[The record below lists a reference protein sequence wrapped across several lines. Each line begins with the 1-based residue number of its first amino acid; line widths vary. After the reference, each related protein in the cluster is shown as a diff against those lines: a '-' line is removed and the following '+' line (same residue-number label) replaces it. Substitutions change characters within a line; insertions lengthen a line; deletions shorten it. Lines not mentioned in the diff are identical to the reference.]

1 MDDPSLHAERREHL
15 AALVGDG
22 IALLPAGVETPR
34 NNDVEHPFRQDSAFH
49 YLTGFD
55 EPDAVMLL
63 DPQAADE
70 QYVLFVRPRDR
81 EKEIW
86 TGLRA
91 GTDGAKERYG
101 ADASYPVGGFDTLL
115 RQRLVGRGAVFL
127 PFGNPGFHRRIL
139 QLVRGAAGLGV
150 RYGRLVPTEFRDIGP
165 LVAEMRLV
173 KTPQE
178 IDLLRAAC
186 EITAEAHAEAM
197 RFARPG
203 RYEYQVQAALEYVFR
218 MRGARRDG
226 YPSIVA
232 SGANACI
239 LHYTENDRL
248 IADSDLVLIDA
259 GAEYGYYSAD
269 ITRTFPAGGRFTA
282 PQRALYDLVLEAQ
295 RGALALARPGGSLKE
310 QQDVASRILAEGLV
324 EIGLLPG
331 PAGDAMRM
339 HHYREFFMHGT
350 GHWLGIDVHDAG
362 AYRIEGAPRPLEPGM
377 AFTVEPGIYVDPDRE
392 SIQLAMLE
400 FDIDE
405 RMERRM
411 LLGPAKA
418 REIEK
423 KEREAAPKVVHPIPE
438 EFRGIGIRIEDD
450 VLVTGSGHEILTG
463 GVPTDPDRVED
474 LCAEAPLL
482 PFLEPLRPAATGG

>member
-1 MDDPSLHAERREHL
+1 MDNPSLHAERRERL
-15 AALVGDG
+15 ATLVGDG
-22 IALLPAGVETPR
+22 IAVLPAGAETPR
-34 NNDVEHPFRQDSAFH
+34 NNDVEYPFRQDSAFH

-55 EPDAVMLL
+55 EPDAIMLF

-86 TGLRA
+86 TGRRA

-101 ADASYPVGGFDTLL
+101 ADASYPIKELDALL
-115 RQRLVGRGAVFL
+115 RQRLVGRRTVFL

-139 QLVRGAAGLGV
+139 RLTRAVAGLAE
-150 RYGRLVPTEFRDIGP
+150 RYGRLVPSEFRDIDP
-165 LVAEMRLV
+165 LVGEMRLV
-173 KTPQE
+173 KTSQE

-239 LHYTENDRL
+239 LHYTENDRR
-248 IADSDLVLIDA
+248 IADGDLVLIDA
-259 GAEYGYYSAD
+259 GAEFGYYSAD

-282 PQRALYDLVLEAQ
+282 PQRALYDLVLDAQ
-295 RGALALARPGGSLKE
+295 QAALALARPGGSLKE
-310 QQDVASRILAEGLV
+310 QQDAASGILTDGLV
-324 EIGLLPG
+324 ELGLLPG

-362 AYRIEGAPRPLEPGM
+362 TYRLGGTPRPLEPGM
-377 AFTVEPGIYVDPDRE
+377 VFTVEPGIYVDPERE
-392 SIQLAMLE
+392 RIELAMLE

-411 LLGPAKA
+411 VLGPARA
-418 REIEK
+418 RELEK
-423 KEREAAPKVVHPIPE
+423 KEHEAAPKVAHPIPE

-450 VLVTGSGHEILTG
+450 VLVTGAGREILTS
-463 GVPTDPDRVED
+463 GVPSDPDRIEE
-474 LCAEAPLL
+474 LCTEAPLM
-482 PFLEPLRPAATGG
+482 PFLEPYRPAVTG

>member
-1 MDDPSLHAERREHL
+1 MENPSLHAERRERL
-15 AALVGDG
+15 ATLIGDG
-22 IALLPAGVETPR
+22 IALLPARAETLR
-34 NNDVEHPFRQDSAFH
+34 NNDVEYPFRQDSAFH

-55 EPDAVMLL
+55 EPDAIMLL
-63 DPQAADE
+63 DPRAADE
-70 QYVLFVRPRDR
+70 QFVLFVRPRDR

-91 GTDGAKERYG
+91 GTDGAMERYG
-101 ADASYPVGGFDTLL
+101 ADASYPIEKFDTLV
-115 RQRLVGRGAVFL
+115 RRRLVGRRTVFL
-127 PFGNPGFHRRIL
+127 PFGNPGFHSRVLRL
-139 QLVRGAAGLGV
+139 ARAVTGLGE
-150 RYGRLVPTEFRDIGP
+150 RYGRIVPSEFRDVYP
-165 LVAEMRLV
+165 LVGEMRLV
-173 KTPQE
+173 KTPRE

-239 LHYTENDRL
+239 LHYTENDRR
-248 IADSDLVLIDA
+248 IAEGDLVLIDA
-259 GAEYGYYSAD
+259 GAEYAYYSAD

-282 PQRALYDLVLEAQ
+282 PQRALYELVLGAQ
-295 RGALALARPGGSLKE
+295 QAALALVRPGGSLKD
-310 QQDVASRILAEGLV
+310 QQLAASGILTEGLV
-324 EIGLLPG
+324 ELGLLPG
-331 PAGDAMRM
+331 PAGDAMHM

-362 AYRIEGAPRPLEPGM
+362 AYGVGGAPRPLEPGM
-377 AFTVEPGIYVDPDRE
+377 VFTVEPGIYVDPERARVE
-392 SIQLAMLE
+392 LAMLE

-411 LLGPAKA
+411 MLGPATA
-418 REIEK
+418 RKLEK

-450 VLVTGSGHEILTG
+450 VLVTGSGREILTRS
-463 GVPTDPDRVED
+463 VPTDPDRIED
-474 LCAEAPLL
+474 LCAEAPSM
-482 PFLEPLRPAATGG
+482 PFLESYRPAATGG

>member
-1 MDDPSLHAERREHL
+1 MDALSLHAERRERL
-15 AALVGDG
+15 ADRIGDG
-22 IALLPAGVETPR
+22 IALLPAGAETPR
-34 NNDVEHPFRQDSAFH
+34 NNDVEYPFRQDSAFH

-55 EPDAVMLL
+55 EPDAIMLF
-63 DPQAADE
+63 DPHAADE

-101 ADASYPVGGFDTLL
+101 ADASYPIKEFDTLL
-115 RQRLVGRGAVFL
+115 RQRLVGRRTVFL
-127 PFGNPGFHRRIL
+127 PFRNPAFHRRIL
-139 QLVRGAAGLGV
+139 RLTQAVVGLGE
-150 RYGRLVPTEFRDIGP
+150 RYGRLVPSEFRDIDP
-165 LVAEMRLV
+165 LVGEMRLV

-239 LHYTENDRL
+239 LHYTENDRR
-248 IADSDLVLIDA
+248 IADGDLVLIDA
-259 GAEYGYYSAD
+259 GAEFGYYSAD

-282 PQRALYDLVLEAQ
+282 PQRALYDLVLDAQ
-295 RGALALARPGGSLKE
+295 QAALALARPGGSLKD
-310 QQDVASRILAEGLV
+310 QQLVASGVLTEGLV
-324 EIGLLPG
+324 ELGLLPG
-331 PAGDAMRM
+331 SAADAKRM
-339 HHYREFFMHGT
+339 HHYRAFFMHGT

-362 AYRIEGAPRPLEPGM
+362 AYRLGGTPRPLEPGM
-377 AFTVEPGIYVDPDRE
+377 VFTVEPGIYVDPERE
-392 SIQLAMLE
+392 RIELAMLE

-411 LLGPAKA
+411 VLGPARA
-418 REIEK
+418 RDLEK
-423 KEREAAPKVVHPIPE
+423 KERETAPKVVHPIPE

-450 VLVTGSGHEILTG
+450 VLVTGSGSEILTR
-463 GVPTDPDRVED
+463 GVPTDPDRIED
-474 LCAEAPLL
+474 LCAEAPLM
-482 PFLEPLRPAATGG
+482 PFLEPYRPAATG

>member
-1 MDDPSLHAERREHL
+1 MDTPSLHAERRERL
-15 AALVGDG
+15 AASIGDG
-22 IALLPAGVETPR
+22 IALLPASAEVPR
-34 NNDVEHPFRQDSAFH
+34 NNDVEYPFRQDSAFH

-55 EPDAVMLL
+55 EPDGIMLL
-63 DPQAADE
+63 DPHAASG

-101 ADASYPVGGFDTLL
+101 ADASYPIGEFDTLL
-115 RQRLVGRGAVFL
+115 RQRLVGRRTVFL

-139 QLVRGAAGLGV
+139 QLVRGAAGLRE

-165 LVAEMRLV
+165 LVGEMRLV
-173 KTPQE
+173 KTSQE
-178 IDLLRAAC
+178 IELLRAAC

-203 RYEYQVQAALEYVFR
+203 RYEYQVQAALEYIFR

-239 LHYTENDRL
+239 LHYTGNNRR
-248 IADSDLVLIDA
+248 IAEGDLVLIDA
-259 GAEYGYYSAD
+259 GAEFAYYSAD

-310 QQDVASRILAEGLV
+310 QQDVASRILTEGLV
-324 EIGLLPG
+324 AIGLLPG

-377 AFTVEPGIYVDPDRE
+377 VFTVEPGIYVDPDRE

-411 LLGPAKA
+411 LLGAAKA
-418 REIEK
+418 KELEK
-423 KEREAAPKVVHPIPE
+423 KESEAAPKVAHPIPE

-450 VLVTGSGHEILTG
+450 VLVTGSGPEILTG
-463 GVPTDPDRVED
+463 GVPTDPDRIES
-474 LCAEAPLL
+474 LCAEAPLM
-482 PFLEPLRPAATGG
+482 PFLEPHQPSATGG

>member
-1 MDDPSLHAERREHL
+1 MDSLTLHAERRERL
-15 AALVGDG
+15 AASIGDG
-22 IALLPAGVETPR
+22 IALLPAGAETLR

-55 EPDAVMLL
+55 EPDAIMLL

-91 GTDGAKERYG
+91 GTDGARERFG
-101 ADASYPVGGFDTLL
+101 ADASYPIGEFDTLL
-115 RQRLVGRGAVFL
+115 RQRLVGRRTVFL

-139 QLVRGAAGLGV
+139 GLARAVAGLGE
-150 RYGRLVPTEFRDIGP
+150 RYGRLVPSEFRDVHS
-165 LVAEMRLV
+165 LVGEMRLV
-173 KTPQE
+173 KTPRE

-203 RYEYQVQAALEYVFR
+203 RYEYQIQAVLEYVFR

-239 LHYTENDRL
+239 LHYTENDRR
-248 IADSDLVLIDA
+248 IADGDLVLIDA

-269 ITRTFPAGGRFTA
+269 ITRTFPAAGRFTA
-282 PQRALYDLVLEAQ
+282 PQRAVYDLVLGAQ
-295 RGALALARPGGSLKE
+295 QAALALARPGGSLKD
-310 QQDVASRILAEGLV
+310 QQEVASRVLTEGLAEL
-324 EIGLLPG
+324 GLLPG
-331 PAGDAMRM
+331 PARDAMPM

-362 AYRIEGAPRPLEPGM
+362 AYRVGGTPRPLEPGM
-377 AFTVEPGIYVDPDRE
+377 VFTVEPGIYVDPERE
-392 SIQLAMLE
+392 TVELAMLE

-405 RMERRM
+405 QMERRM

-418 REIEK
+418 RELEK
-423 KEREAAPKVVHPIPE
+423 KERDEAPKVVHPIPE

-450 VLVTGSGHEILTG
+450 VLITGSGHEVLTSN
-463 GVPTDPDRVED
+463 VPTDPRRIES
-474 LCAEAPLL
+474 LCAEAPLT
-482 PFLEPLRPAATGG
+482 PFLEPYRAAAAGG

>member
-1 MDDPSLHAERREHL
+1 MDNPSLHAERRERL
-15 AALVGDG
+15 ATLVGDG
-22 IALLPAGVETPR
+22 IAVLPAGAETPR
-34 NNDVEHPFRQDSAFH
+34 NNDVEYPFRQDSAFH

-55 EPDAVMLL
+55 EPDAIMLF
-63 DPQAADE
+63 DPQAQDE

-86 TGLRA
+86 TGRRA

-101 ADASYPVGGFDTLL
+101 ADASYPIKELDAIL
-115 RQRLVGRGAVFL
+115 RQRLVGRRTVFL
-127 PFGNPGFHRRIL
+127 PFRNPGFHRRIL
-139 QLVRGAAGLGV
+139 RLTRAVAGLGE
-150 RYGRLVPTEFRDIGP
+150 RYGRLVPSEFRDINP
-165 LVAEMRLV
+165 LVGEMRLV
-173 KTPQE
+173 KTSQE

-239 LHYTENDRL
+239 LHYTENDRR
-248 IADSDLVLIDA
+248 IADGDLVLIDA
-259 GAEYGYYSAD
+259 GAEFGYYSAD

-282 PQRALYDLVLEAQ
+282 PQRALYDLVLDAQ
-295 RGALALARPGGSLKE
+295 QAALALARPGGSLKE
-310 QQDVASRILAEGLV
+310 QQDAASGILTDGLV
-324 EIGLLPG
+324 ELGLLPG
-331 PAGDAMRM
+331 PAGDARRM

-362 AYRIEGAPRPLEPGM
+362 TYRLGGTPRPLEPGM
-377 AFTVEPGIYVDPDRE
+377 VFTVEPGIYVDPERE
-392 SIQLAMLE
+392 RIELAMLE

-411 LLGPAKA
+411 VLGPARA
-418 REIEK
+418 RELEK
-423 KEREAAPKVVHPIPE
+423 KEHEAAPKVAHPIPE

-450 VLVTGSGHEILTG
+450 VLVTGAGRKILTR
-463 GVPTDPDRVED
+463 GVPTDPDRIED
-474 LCAEAPLL
+474 LCAEAPLM
-482 PFLEPLRPAATGG
+482 PFLEPYRPAVTG

>member
-1 MDDPSLHAERREHL
+1 MDNPSLHAERRERL
-15 AALVGDG
+15 ATLVGDS
-22 IALLPAGVETPR
+22 IAVLPAGAETPR
-34 NNDVEHPFRQDSAFH
+34 NNDVEYPFRQDSAFH

-55 EPDAVMLL
+55 EPDAIMLF
-63 DPQAADE
+63 DPQAQDE

-86 TGLRA
+86 TGRRA

-101 ADASYPVGGFDTLL
+101 ADASYPIKQLDAIL
-115 RQRLVGRGAVFL
+115 RQRLVGRRTVFL

-139 QLVRGAAGLGV
+139 RLARVLAGLGE
-150 RYGRLVPTEFRDIGP
+150 RYGRLVPSEFRDINP
-165 LVAEMRLV
+165 LVGEMRLV
-173 KTPQE
+173 KTSQE

-239 LHYTENDRL
+239 LHYTENDRR
-248 IADSDLVLIDA
+248 IADGDLVLIDA
-259 GAEYGYYSAD
+259 GAEFGYYSAD

-282 PQRALYDLVLEAQ
+282 PQRALYDLVLDAQ
-295 RGALALARPGGSLKE
+295 QAALALARPGGSLKE
-310 QQDVASRILAEGLV
+310 QQDAASGILTDGLV
-324 EIGLLPG
+324 ELGLLPG

-362 AYRIEGAPRPLEPGM
+362 TYRLGGTPRPLEPGM
-377 AFTVEPGIYVDPDRE
+377 VFTVEPGIYVDPERE
-392 SIQLAMLE
+392 RIELAMLE

-411 LLGPAKA
+411 VLGPARA
-418 REIEK
+418 RDLEK
-423 KEREAAPKVVHPIPE
+423 KEHEAAPKVAHPIPE

-450 VLVTGSGHEILTG
+450 VLVTGAGREVLTR
-463 GVPTDPDRVED
+463 GVPTDPDRIEE
-474 LCAEAPLL
+474 LCTEAPLM
-482 PFLEPLRPAATGG
+482 PFLEPYRPAVTG